1 MTWSVKCGFG
11 WQRKESLYLS
21 NSKRLHATA
30 PRVQNA
36 KLACHGLV
44 EMSFPYV
51 WRSGS
56 IFSCKKISSFA
67 ISMAP
72 ALLFV
77 FFFQQHIAAVEFPF
91 FFFGEEMRELVVV
104 VVGGGCF
111 FFQSLPGTGVGLRI
125 WFHARKIQALSCCW
139 FGWSGVS
146 LLIPTGLSK
155 SFCSL
160 SPSLALSPCLSL
172 HLSHSVLN
180 LGFGVKLGRGSVAW
194 GHHSSGCCP
203 PRRTRSPLN
212 WSRWKCVGQTAV
224 GIDSCVPS
232 GETGLD
238 AYHNT
243 LMGLCSFRFLAG
255 SPEESGTVQ

>member
-1 MTWSVKCGFG
+1 MTSSVKCGFG

-30 PRVQNA
+30 PRGENA

-44 EMSFPYV
+44 EMSFPCV
-51 WRSGS
+51 WRRGS

-77 FFFQQHIAAVEFPF
+77 FFSATHCCCWISF
-91 FFFGEEMRELVVV
+91 FLGGDEGVSSGGGGR
-104 VVGGGCF
+104 GGCF
-111 FFQSLPGTGVGLRI
+111 FFQSLPGTGVELCI

-160 SPSLALSPCLSL
+160 SLSL
-172 HLSHSVLN
+172 SLS
-180 LGFGVKLGRGSVAW
+180 
-194 GHHSSGCCP
+194 
-203 PRRTRSPLN
+203 
-212 WSRWKCVGQTAV
+212 
-224 GIDSCVPS
+224 VPS
-232 GETGLD
+232 SVPLCAKFRLRGETGE
-238 AYHNT
+238 AFC
-243 LMGLCSFRFLAG
+243 GL
-255 SPEESGTVQ
+255 GTRQLSLLPPTPPTPPTISA

>member
-1 MTWSVKCGFG
+1 MTSSVKCGFG

-30 PRVQNA
+30 PRGENA

-44 EMSFPYV
+44 EMSFPCV
-51 WRSGS
+51 WRRGS

-77 FFFQQHIAAVEFPF
+77 FFSATHCCCWISF
-91 FFFGEEMRELVVV
+91 FLGGDEGVSSGGGGR
-104 VVGGGCF
+104 GGCF
-111 FFQSLPGTGVGLRI
+111 FFQSLPGTGVELRI

-160 SPSLALSPCLSL
+160 SLSLCLSL

-180 LGFGVKLGRGSVAW
+180 LGFGVKPGRRSVAW
-194 GHHSSGCCP
+194 GHDSARCCRLRR
-203 PRRTRSPLN
+203 PRRPRSPLN

-243 LMGLCSFRFLAG
+243 LMGLCSLRFLAG